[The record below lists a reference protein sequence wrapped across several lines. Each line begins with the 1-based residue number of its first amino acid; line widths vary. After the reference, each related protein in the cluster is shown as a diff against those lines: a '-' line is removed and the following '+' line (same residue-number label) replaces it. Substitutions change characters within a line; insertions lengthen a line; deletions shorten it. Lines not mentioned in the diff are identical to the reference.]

1 MHMHKHSI
9 APIAAAVLLAFAGSA
24 QAATKT
30 ANFGVSATVAAN
42 CLVSATNLG
51 FGTYTGVAQ
60 LTGTSNVNVNCTKN
74 STYSLALSAGG
85 GTYATR
91 LLANGTNNLQY
102 NLYTSAA
109 ATSIWGD
116 GTAST
121 AVVPGTGAGMAAANQ
136 ITHTVYGVLPD
147 NVTNETQP
155 VGTYNDT
162 ITVTVTY

>member
-1 MHMHKHSI
+1 MPRHSI
-9 APIAAAVLLAFAGSA
+9 APIAAGILLAFAGSA
-24 QAATKT
+24 EAATKT
-30 ANFGVSATVAAN
+30 TTFGVSASVAAN

-74 STYSLALSAGG
+74 SAYSLALSAGN

-102 NLYTSAA
+102 NLYTTAA

-121 AVVPGTGAGMAAANQ
+121 AVVAGTGAGMAAANQ